1 MSNKDTNTDS
11 DSDSDI
17 QTAIDYSDPEVKRLS
32 NLPLV
37 GRLFKEPKKS
47 NKSKQKKGLTGIDM
61 IDNIFKPEKE
71 EEEPI
76 RRYVNPVDFDYGE
89 KVNEKILDMPVIDA
103 YITLFGSIIFLAI
116 SIYIIY
122 MIIKLLLF

>member
-1 MSNKDTNTDS
+1 MSNKDTDT

-17 QTAIDYSDPEVKRLS
+17 QTAVDYSDPEVKRLG
-32 NLPLV
+32 NLPLL
-37 GRLFKEPKKS
+37 GRLFKQPKKS
-47 NKSKQKKGLTGIDM
+47 NKSTKEKGLTGIDM
-61 IDNIFKPEKE
+61 IDNIFKPEKK

-103 YITLFGSIIFLAI
+103 YITLSGSIIFLAI
-116 SIYIIY
+116 CIYIIY